1 MNIPCA
7 IIDDEPLALE
17 LLSSYAGRVPFL
29 QVTGKYTSAVEA
41 VGRIKEDGTQLL
53 FLDIQ
58 MPDLNGLELS
68 RIIFPAVK
76 VVFTTAF
83 SEYAIESYKSQALD
97 YLLKPVSFTDFMN
110 AATKA
115 LRWFEMKKKAEL
127 AYGTSDSEKIYVRS
141 EHKLVA
147 VSLEEILY
155 VEALKDYVM
164 IHTVNR
170 KTPIY
175 TISTMQAISQSLP
188 AERFMRVHRSYIIA
202 LDKISLLEGDTVVVG
217 NKHIAVSRP
226 YRPVLLEYLNAKTIK

>member
-17 LLSSYAGRVPFL
+17 LLSSYADRVPFL

-68 RIIFPAVK
+68 RIISPAVK

-127 AYGTSDSEKIYVRS
+127 ASGTSDSEKIYVRS

-155 VEALKDYVM
+155 VEALKDHVM

-217 NKHIAVSRP
+217 NKHITVSRP